1 MYMINL
7 ASWLD
12 DHKDTITRYC
22 SAQEKSTGG
31 SEHHM
36 HTVVEFNKEYATG
49 NKSWRDAL
57 LRETNPK
64 DPKRALVIKHEL
76 TYHEYL
82 GYVCKENNIVGRL
95 ETTDEDVAAAVAD
108 YKINVD
114 KKWFKDLL
122 KSTRVIPPTHLDMMI
137 QAVRYRTG
145 TYDNAECMQY
155 LIDMGFVCI
164 DKQFN
169 GDYSRYF
176 EKAT

>member
-1 MYMINL
+1 MVNL

-12 DHKDTITRYC
+12 DHKDTIARYC

-31 SEHHM
+31 SQHHM

-76 TYHEYL
+76 TYKEYL
-82 GYVCKENNIVGRL
+82 GYVCKENNIVGRH
-95 ETTDEDVAAAVAD
+95 ETTDEDIAEAVED
-108 YKINVD
+108 WKLQVN
-114 KKWFKDLL
+114 KKWFKGLM
-122 KSTRVIPPTHLDMMI
+122 KTTRAIPPSHLDMLM
-137 QAVRYRTG
+137 QAVAYRTG
-145 TYDNAECMQY
+145 IYDNAAKMQY
-155 LIDMGFVCI
+155 LMDCGFVCV
-164 DKQFN
+164 DKQFY
-169 GDYSRYF
+169 GDYSSYF